1 MSIDINNLMRGT
13 LSKTLMQ
20 QQPKVS
26 AFSKPPANGTPGSFE
41 LKNSNKE
48 NPDNLNIDLAPK
60 DWRVIPK
67 DQPEEAKKITGFIK
81 QQFDLSY
88 RSRQEMELEW
98 VMATAFFEGRQW
110 FRINSQAR
118 NLESLQN
125 EHEPNRYMTVNK
137 MRPLIDGVVGKLTQC
152 APDSSAVPISSN
164 PVDLMASDEANFIVN
179 HYNRKFDRET
189 QTKERVRWACVCG
202 TSFLKV
208 FWDASHEQIVP
219 QMDATGTEVIGHT
232 SMRVGDVVEQI
243 LPAFDIYFDPTAK
256 RDADIRWMIHA
267 MVKPLSWFVDKYG
280 EDGKLVKPDGQT
292 GTNAG
297 YVDTYLDGTNG
308 NGRGWVPPSP
318 SNLGNTDTKKQAAI
332 VYEYWEKPT
341 ALYPSGRYIVSTNSC
356 LLYAGPWPYKK
367 KDSFPFIPLRWQPRS
382 GTPYGYSLGWDL
394 CSLQLTYNRV
404 YSRLIEQ
411 FESQKDYILV
421 ENLSGVGADAYDNT
435 GDSIDDKNRIYR
447 RINYKRGSHPP
458 AIQRAPGIGSDLFP
472 LLQMLEKDMMDVAG
486 LHDVSQGQASA
497 GTPAESVRLL
507 QRSDNTQHSFIRAD
521 IEISASKIKEWE
533 VSLIEQ
539 FAIVPFIGN
548 IQGKMLPQDQ
558 IQQGVMRFDALRSG
572 GQYRIVYIPGSS
584 MDDSPDQKLQK
595 LAALRQMG
603 VFGDPTDPD
612 TNRLFI
618 ELANI
623 PHASR
628 IYQHLDQQA
637 QKMAMMQQ
645 QQAAMMQQQ
654 AAMEAQAKQE
664 QFNPEVEQMKMQ
676 LDLQKQQTLIQAK
689 LEADISLHAAKA
701 GIDAQQNEEYAMTEL
716 GKSQMM
722 EPEVPI
728 DAMGGQQQPPMPQQS
743 MPQMLPQSGAQ
754 QPPTMGGMF

>member
-1 MSIDINNLMRGT
+1 MSVDINNLIQSSM
-13 LSKTLMQ
+13 SQALMK
-20 QQPKVS
+20 QPKVS
-26 AFSKPPANGTPGSFE
+26 AFAKPDAAGTLGSLPLTNNKLE
-41 LKNSNKE
+41 DPKNLKL
-48 NPDNLNIDLAPK
+48 DVVTK

-67 DQPEEAKKITGFIK
+67 DQPDEAKKITAFIK
-81 QQFDLSY
+81 EQFDLSY
-88 RSRQEMELEW
+88 RARQEMELEW
-98 VMATAFFEGRQW
+98 VMSTAFFEGRQW

-118 NLESLQN
+118 NLESLMH
-125 EHEPNRYMTVNK
+125 EKEPNRYLTVNK

-152 APDSSAVPISSN
+152 APDSSAVPISNN
-164 PVDLMASDEANFIVN
+164 PVDLMAADEANYIVN

-189 QTKERVRWACVCG
+189 QTKERVRWACVSG

-208 FWDASHEQIVP
+208 FWDASREQVVP
-219 QMDATGTEVIGHT
+219 QMDASGQEIIGHT

-243 LPAFDIYFDPTAK
+243 LPAFDVYFDPMAK
-256 RDADIRWMIHA
+256 RDDDIRWLIHA

-280 EDGKLVKPDGQT
+280 DQGKLVKPDGQT

-318 SNLGNTDTKKQAAI
+318 SNLGNQDTKKQAAI
-332 VYEYWEKPT
+332 VYEYWEKPS
-341 ALYPSGRYIVSTNSC
+341 ALYPTGRYIVSTNSC
-356 LLYAGPWPYKK
+356 LLYAGPWPYQK

-394 CSLQLTYNRV
+394 CSLQLTYNRI
-404 YSRLIEQ
+404 YSRLVEQ
-411 FESQKDYILV
+411 FENQKDYVLA
-421 ENLSGVGADAYDNT
+421 ETLSGIGADAYDNSSDT
-435 GDSIDDKNRIYR
+435 IDDNNRIYR

-458 AIQRAPGIGSDLFP
+458 QIQRAPGIGSDLFP
-472 LLQMLEKDMMDVAG
+472 LLQMIEKDMMDVAG

-533 VSLIEQ
+533 VSLIQQ
-539 FAIVPFIGN
+539 FAILPFVGN

-558 IQQGVMRFDALRSG
+558 IRQGVMRFDALRSG

-603 VFGDPTDPD
+603 VFGDPMDPD

-623 PHASR
+623 PNASR
-628 IYQHLDQQA
+628 IYEHLDQQS
-637 QKMAMMQQ
+637 QKMQAMQQ

-664 QFNPEVEQMKMQ
+664 QFNPEVEQMKVQ
-676 LDLQKQQTLIQAK
+676 LEVQKQQAIIQAK
-689 LEADISLHAAKA
+689 LEADISLAAAKA
-701 GIDAQQNEEYAMTEL
+701 GIDAQQNEEYAMTEI
-716 GKSQMM
+716 GKSQAMA
-722 EPEVPI
+722 PEGP
-728 DAMGGQQQPPMPQQS
+728 MPMQQPQQ
-743 MPQMLPQSGAQ
+743 QMLPQSGGQ
-754 QPPTMGGMF
+754 QPAQTGMFQ

>member
-1 MSIDINNLMRGT
+1 MSIDINNLMQSAM
-13 LSKTLMQ
+13 SKTLMNK
-20 QQPKVS
+20 QPKVS
-26 AFSKPPANGTPGSFE
+26 AFAKPNSNGTQGSFP
-41 LKNSNKE
+41 LTDNKLE
-48 NPDNLNIDLAPK
+48 NPNNLKLDLNAK

-67 DQPEEAKKITGFIK
+67 DQPEEAKKITAFIK
-81 QQFDLSY
+81 EQFDLSY
-88 RSRQEMELEW
+88 RARQEMELEW
-98 VMATAFFEGRQW
+98 VMSTAFFEGRQW

-118 NLESLQN
+118 NLESLMH
-125 EHEPNRYMTVNK
+125 EKEPNRYLTVNK

-152 APDSSAVPISSN
+152 APDSSAVPISNN
-164 PVDLMASDEANFIVN
+164 PVDLMAADEANYIVN

-189 QTKERVRWACVCG
+189 QTKERVRWACVSG
-202 TSFLKV
+202 TSFLKI
-208 FWDASHEQIVP
+208 FWDASREQVVP
-219 QMDATGTEVIGHT
+219 QMDATGSEIIGHT
-232 SMRVGDVVEQI
+232 SMKVGDIVEQI
-243 LPAFDIYFDPTAK
+243 LPAFDVYFDPMAK
-256 RDADIRWMIHA
+256 RDDDIRWLIHA
-267 MVKPLSWFVDKYG
+267 MVKPLSWFIDKYG
-280 EDGKLVKPDGQT
+280 DQGKLVKPDGQT
-292 GTNAG
+292 GANAG

-318 SNLGNTDTKKQAAI
+318 SNLGNQDTKKQAAV
-332 VYEYWEKPT
+332 VYEYWEKPS

-356 LLYAGPWPYKK
+356 LLYGGPWPYEK
-367 KDSFPFIPLRWQPRS
+367 KDAFPFIPLRWQPRS

-394 CSLQLTYNRV
+394 CSLQLTYNRI
-404 YSRLIEQ
+404 YSRLVEQ
-411 FESQKDYILV
+411 FENQKDYVLA
-421 ENLSGVGADAYDNT
+421 ENLSGIGADAYDNSS
-435 GDSIDDKNRIYR
+435 DSIDDNNRIYR

-458 AIQRAPGIGSDLFP
+458 QIQRAPGIGSDLFP
-472 LLQMLEKDMMDVAG
+472 LLQMIEKDMMDVAG

-533 VSLIEQ
+533 VSLIQQ
-539 FAIVPFIGN
+539 FAIVPFVGN

-558 IQQGVMRFDALRSG
+558 IRQGVMRFDALRSG

-603 VFGDPTDPD
+603 VFGDPMDPS

-628 IYQHLDQQA
+628 IYEHLDQQA
-637 QKMAMMQQ
+637 QKMEMMQQ

-664 QFNPEVEQMKMQ
+664 QFNPEVEQMKVQ
-676 LDLQKQQTLIQAK
+676 LEVQKQQAIIQAK
-689 LEADISLHAAKA
+689 LEADISLAAAKA
-701 GIDAQQNEEYAMTEL
+701 GIDAQQNEEYAMTEI
-716 GKSQMM
+716 GKSQAMAPEGPMPVQQPTQQPMM
-722 EPEVPI
+722 
-728 DAMGGQQQPPMPQQS
+728 QQQS
-743 MPQMLPQSGAQ
+743 MLPQSGGQ
-754 QPPTMGGMF
+754 QPANTGMF

>member
-1 MSIDINNLMRGT
+1 MSK
-13 LSKTLMQ
+13 SLMQ
-20 QQPKVS
+20 QQPKVT
-26 AFSKPPANGTPGSFE
+26 AFEKPEANGTVGSFPLISPAKE
-41 LKNSNKE
+41 DNTNLKLDLNSQ
-48 NPDNLNIDLAPK
+48 

-67 DQPEEAKKITGFIK
+67 DQPEEAKKVTAFVKG
-81 QQFDLSY
+81 QFDLAY
-88 RSRQEMELEW
+88 RARQEMELEW
-98 VMATAFFEGRQW
+98 VMSTAFFEGRQW

-125 EHEPNRYMTVNK
+125 DNEPNRYMTVNK

-152 APDSSAVPISSN
+152 SPDSSAIPISNN
-164 PVDLMASDEANFIVN
+164 PIDLMASDEANYIIN

-189 QTKERVRWACVCG
+189 QTKERVRWACVTG
-202 TSFLKV
+202 TSFLKI
-208 FWDASHEQIVP
+208 FWDSSKEQIVP
-219 QMDATGTEVIGHT
+219 QMDSTGSEIVGHT
-232 SMRVGDVVEQI
+232 SMKAGDVVEQI
-243 LPAFDIYFDPTAK
+243 LPAFDVYFDPTGK
-256 RDADIRWMIHA
+256 RDDDVRWLIHA
-267 MVKPLSWFVDKYG
+267 MVKPLSWFIDKYG
-280 EDGKLVKPDGQT
+280 EEGKLVKPDGQT

-318 SNLGNTDTKKQAAI
+318 SNLGNQDTKKQAAV
-332 VYEYWEKPT
+332 VYEYWEKPS
-341 ALYPSGRYIVSTNSC
+341 ALYTSGRYIVSTNSC

-367 KDSFPFIPLRWQPRS
+367 KDTFPFVPLRWQPRS

-421 ENLSGVGADAYDNT
+421 ENLSGIGADAYDNT

-458 AIQRAPGIGSDLFP
+458 TIQRAPGIGSDLFP

-507 QRSDNTQHSFIRAD
+507 QRSDNTQHSFVRAD

-533 VSLIEQ
+533 VALIEQ
-539 FAIVPFIGN
+539 FAIVPFVGN

-558 IQQGVMRFDALRSG
+558 IRQGVMRFDALRSG
-572 GQYRIVYIPGSS
+572 GQYRIVYIAGSS

-603 VFGDPTDPD
+603 VFGDPMDPE

-618 ELANI
+618 ELTNM

-628 IYQHLDQQA
+628 IYEHLDQQA
-637 QKMAMMQQ
+637 QKMQQMQE

-654 AAMEAQAKQE
+654 AAMEAQSKQE
-664 QFNPEVEQMKMQ
+664 QFNPEVEQAKMQ
-676 LDLQKQQTLIQAK
+676 MAIQQQTAIIQAK
-689 LEADISLHAAKA
+689 LEADISLAAAKA
-701 GIDAQQNEEYAMTEL
+701 GIDAQQNEDYAMTEI
-716 GKSQMM
+716 GKDQMM
-722 EPEVPI
+722 PSDINNGQVPTSPP
-728 DAMGGQQQPPMPQQS
+728 MGNPMMNTLQPPLSQSGEQQP
-743 MPQMLPQSGAQ
+743 
-754 QPPTMGGMF
+754 TDVGMF

>member
-1 MSIDINNLMRGT
+1 MSVDINNLIQSSM
-13 LSKTLMQ
+13 SQALMK
-20 QQPKVS
+20 QPKVS
-26 AFSKPPANGTPGSFE
+26 AFAKPDAAGTLGSLPLTNNKLE
-41 LKNSNKE
+41 DPKNLKL
-48 NPDNLNIDLAPK
+48 DVVTK

-67 DQPEEAKKITGFIK
+67 DQPDEAKKITAFIK
-81 QQFDLSY
+81 EQFDLSY
-88 RSRQEMELEW
+88 RARQEMELEW
-98 VMATAFFEGRQW
+98 VMSTAFFEGRQW

-118 NLESLQN
+118 NLESLMH
-125 EHEPNRYMTVNK
+125 EKEPNRYLTVNK

-152 APDSSAVPISSN
+152 APDSSAVPISNN
-164 PVDLMASDEANFIVN
+164 PVDLMAADEANYIVN

-189 QTKERVRWACVCG
+189 QTKERVRWACVSG

-208 FWDASHEQIVP
+208 FWDASREQVVP
-219 QMDATGTEVIGHT
+219 QMDASGQEIIGHT

-243 LPAFDIYFDPTAK
+243 LPAFDVYFDPMAK
-256 RDADIRWMIHA
+256 RDDDIRWLIHA

-280 EDGKLVKPDGQT
+280 DQGKLVKPDGQT

-318 SNLGNTDTKKQAAI
+318 SNLGNQDTKKQAAI
-332 VYEYWEKPT
+332 VYEYWEKPS
-341 ALYPSGRYIVSTNSC
+341 ALYPTGRYIVSTNSC
-356 LLYAGPWPYKK
+356 LLYAGPWPYQK

-394 CSLQLTYNRV
+394 CSLQLTYNRI
-404 YSRLIEQ
+404 YSRLVEQ
-411 FESQKDYILV
+411 FENQKDYVLA
-421 ENLSGVGADAYDNT
+421 ETLSGIGADAYDNSSDT
-435 GDSIDDKNRIYR
+435 IDDNNRIYR

-458 AIQRAPGIGSDLFP
+458 QIQRAPGIGSDLFP
-472 LLQMLEKDMMDVAG
+472 LLQMIEKDMMDVAG

-533 VSLIEQ
+533 VSLIQQ
-539 FAIVPFIGN
+539 FAILPFVGN
-548 IQGKMLPQDQ
+548 VQGKMLPQDQ
-558 IQQGVMRFDALRSG
+558 IRQGVMRFDALRSG

-603 VFGDPTDPD
+603 VFGDPMDPD

-623 PHASR
+623 PNASR
-628 IYQHLDQQA
+628 IYEHLDQQS
-637 QKMAMMQQ
+637 QKMQAMQQ

-664 QFNPEVEQMKMQ
+664 QFNPEVEQMKVQ
-676 LDLQKQQTLIQAK
+676 LEVQKQQAIIQAK
-689 LEADISLHAAKA
+689 LEADISLAAAKA
-701 GIDAQQNEEYAMTEL
+701 GIDAQQNEEYAMTEI
-716 GKSQMM
+716 GKSQAMA
-722 EPEVPI
+722 PEGPVP
-728 DAMGGQQQPPMPQQS
+728 MQQPQQ
-743 MPQMLPQSGAQ
+743 QMLPQSGGQ
-754 QPPTMGGMF
+754 QPAQTGMF